1 MAKPTSINI
10 SNADTL
16 RVLDEYCKTRGISRS
31 SAISTLLDATTP
43 ILKDITSHYQLAD
56 ELNKRLLSGVYK
68 RGIAPRQNTVAA
80 EKYCLEIWNN
90 NLHLKNEYEFDSVN
104 HDAYLRSKR
113 PHYRRDRRLGK
124 IETRHINKICVEFI
138 LREKSPVKY
147 VCFVYVQRVFFPE
160 KELLENFDIPVDPNS
175 PLVLVAG
182 DAVVLLAK
190 DVFYDGYFFDLSKA
204 FIIDV
209 VDLISSGINGIT
221 KTLNEPN
228 AYCWIPIMYSGSIT
242 VIIPVFEIEPDNAS
256 KLKKPNVITIVY
268 RTKE

>member
-10 SNADTL
+10 SSADTL
-16 RVLDEYCKTRGISRS
+16 RVLNEYCKARDISRS
-31 SAISTLLDATTP
+31 SAISSLLDATTP

-68 RGIAPRQNTVAA
+68 RGVAPRQNTVAA
-80 EKYCLEIWNN
+80 EKYCLEIWSN

-104 HDAYLRSKR
+104 HDAYLRSRKR
-113 PHYRRDRRLGK
+113 HHRRDRRLGK
-124 IETRHINKICVEFI
+124 IETRHINKICEEFI
-138 LREKSPVKY
+138 LREKTPVKY

-175 PLVLVAG
+175 PLLLVAG

-190 DVFYDGYFFDLSKA
+190 DVFYDKYFFDLSKA

-209 VDLISSGINGIT
+209 VDLMPSGINGIT

-242 VIIPVFEIEPDNAS
+242 LLDPYHV
-256 KLKKPNVITIVY
+256 
-268 RTKE
+268 